1 MPRQRG
7 RKSAA
12 ALSTVPISGARRP
25 KPPEDLS
32 AEEAEV
38 WRATVGGMRTD
49 WFGVELH
56 PIVRSYC
63 ALVVQ
68 AESLGRAL
76 RGTDVGDK
84 NFGRLAGLHAR
95 TTRTMLSLPTKLRLT
110 PASNRQ
116 SKRDGRDPSGSGPRP
131 WEYSGGPGQ

>member
-12 ALSTVPISGARRP
+12 ALSTVPVSGGQRP
-25 KPPEDLS
+25 NPPEDLG

-38 WRATVGGMRTD
+38 WRATVDGMRAD
-49 WFGVELH
+49 WFGAELH
-56 PIVRSYC
+56 PILRSYC

-68 AESLGRAL
+68 AESLRRAL
-76 RGTDVGDK
+76 RGTDVRDK
-84 NFGRLAGLHAR
+84 NFGRLADLHAR
-95 TTRTMLSLPTKLRLT
+95 TARTVLSLATKLRLT

-116 SKRDGRDPSGSGPRP
+116 SKRDGRDPSGGEPP
-131 WEYSGGPGQ
+131 LWEYPIR